1 MDNRDAGESEPET
14 EYYNLGDMAGDVA
27 ALLDAL
33 GIDRAHVVAHLM
45 GSAIALQLAL
55 DHPTRVQC
63 LVLIS
68 PSVGGEPGHRTGEL
82 LPPPDTW
89 WVDDPVER
97 TRRVLPVVVG
107 PDYRSPLSASE
118 VSAIA
123 ELEWGNRATW
133 AGMKRQEAAAAKDDQ
148 IVLQLAELRTP
159 VVVIHGDADVPVP
172 LEQAQA
178 LTAGVPGAR
187 IVVLPGVGHRPWMEH
202 PGATIGAI
210 PSFLTEASERVP
222 AG

>member
-33 GIDRAHVVAHLM
+33 GIDRAHVVAHSM

-68 PSVGGEPGHRTGEL
+68 PSVGGVPGHRAGEL

-107 PDYRSPLSASE
+107 PDYRSRLSASE
-118 VSAIA
+118 VAAIA

-133 AGMKRQEAAAAKDDQ
+133 AGMMRQEAAAAKDDQ
-148 IVLQLAELRTP
+148 ILLRLAELRTP
-159 VVVIHGDADVPVP
+159 MVVIHGDADVPVP
-172 LEQAQA
+172 LEQA
-178 LTAGVPGAR
+178 
-187 IVVLPGVGHRPWMEH
+187 
-202 PGATIGAI
+202 
-210 PSFLTEASERVP
+210 
-222 AG
+222 